1 MVKRTTVS
9 DKQAENISIYGKVK
23 LEFEEGL
30 LVTS

>member
-9 DKQAENISIYGKVK
+9 DKQAENISIYDKVR
-23 LEFEEGL
+23 LEFEEAL

>member
-9 DKQAENISIYGKVK
+9 DKQAENISIYDKVK
-23 LEFEEGL
+23 LEFEDSL